1 MERLSSMPQGGGHR
15 LGTGLMEA
23 VQLDFVVTPF
33 RAQRF
38 VDRYYPAIRR
48 PLSYGATGYVFY
60 RNEDDS
66 AHFVHMIYWEDRAG
80 FQRWWLS
87 QEMQDIRV
95 AVSGLH
101 GQPVLPVWNT
111 VIDQHP

>member
-1 MERLSSMPQGGGHR
+1 MELLSSIAQANR
-15 LGTGLMEA
+15 QSERGLMDA

-38 VDRYYPAIRR
+38 VDLYHPAIRR
-48 PLSYGATGYVFY
+48 PLSYGATGCVFY
-60 RNEDDS
+60 RSEEDS

-80 FQRWWLS
+80 FHRWWYS

-101 GQPVLPVWNT
+101 GQPVLPKWNT
-111 VIDQHP
+111 VIDQRP

>member
-1 MERLSSMPQGGGHR
+1 MELLSSMPQADRRGGR
-15 LGTGLMEA
+15 GLMEA
-23 VQLDFVVTPF
+23 VQLDFIVTPF

-38 VDRYYPAIRR
+38 VDLYHPAIRR

-66 AHFVHMIYWEDRAG
+66 AHFVHMIYWEDRDG
-80 FQRWWLS
+80 FKRWWYS
-87 QEMQDIRV
+87 KEMQEMRV

-101 GQPVLPVWNT
+101 GQPLLPKWNT
-111 VIDQHP
+111 VIDQR

>member
-1 MERLSSMPQGGGHR
+1 MEALSSMPRAGRAHGR
-15 LGTGLMEA
+15 TLMDA

-38 VDRYYPAIRR
+38 FDLYYPAIRR

-60 RNEDDS
+60 RSEEDSD
-66 AHFVHMIYWEDRAG
+66 HFVHLIYWEDRAG
-80 FQRWWLS
+80 FERWWLS
-87 QEMQDIRV
+87 QEMQEIRV

-101 GQPVLPVWNT
+101 GQPVLPKWNT
-111 VIDQHP
+111 VIDQR

>member
-1 MERLSSMPQGGGHR
+1 MELLSSMPQADRRGGR
-15 LGTGLMEA
+15 GLMDA
-23 VQLDFVVTPF
+23 VQLDFIVTPF

-38 VDRYYPAIRR
+38 VDLYHPAIRR

-66 AHFVHMIYWEDRAG
+66 AHFVHMIYWEDRDG
-80 FQRWWLS
+80 FKRWWYS
-87 QEMQDIRV
+87 KEMQEIRV

-101 GQPVLPVWNT
+101 GQPLLPKWNT
-111 VIDQHP
+111 VIDQR